1 MMNGTGLQPLMRI
14 GILAAALV
22 ALLWLPGC
30 EDLPCN
36 KSVDQATLSAVDQTQ
51 LQADIATIDAYLATN
66 NITAQQDPSGIRYV
80 VKTRGAG
87 GTPCLE
93 NQVSVVYKGVLL
105 SNGREFDSGVSEFEL
120 GTLILG
126 WQIILTQFPKGTKL
140 TIYIPS
146 GYAYGTR
153 GQGAIP
159 ANANLVC
166 DIEIVNIR

>member
-1 MMNGTGLQPLMRI
+1 MKGTRVHFFMRI
-14 GILAAALV
+14 GIVVAALAAF
-22 ALLWLPGC
+22 LWLPGC

-36 KSVDQATLSAVDQTQ
+36 KSVDQATISAVDQAQ
-51 LQADIATIDAYLATN
+51 LQADIATIDAYLAAN
-66 NITAQQDPSGIRYV
+66 NITARQDPSGIRYV
-80 VKTRGAG
+80 VKTNGAG

-93 NQVSVVYKGVLL
+93 NQVSVVYRGVLL

-126 WQIILTQFPKGTKL
+126 WQIILTQYPKGTKL
-140 TIYIPS
+140 TLYIPS

-159 ANANLVC
+159 ANAILVF
-166 DIEIVNIR
+166 DIELVNIR